1 MPRQQHPSLSLFLF
15 PHRHN
20 VYTQAIVV
28 YGMFYHIAEQ
38 HGVEVRLKNLYLF
51 CCHISKHHLRE
62 AAHLTIFPF
71 EKERN
76 QKKFP
81 SEKERFWKSFLF
93 RRKGCYS
100 VGLFM
105 SSSKPISSSRC
116 FSLPSNDLPHV
127 VRWRSATSAFEVED
141 CAALDGSLSWD
152 DAP

>member
-1 MPRQQHPSLSLFLF
+1 MLPRQQHPSLSLFLF

-62 AAHLTIFPF
+62 AAHLTIFPS

-81 SEKERFWKSFLF
+81 SEKERN
-93 RRKGCYS
+93 RKK
-100 VGLFM
+100 F
-105 SSSKPISSSRC
+105 
-116 FSLPSNDLPHV
+116 PSEKE
-127 VRWRSATSAFEVED
+127 RF
-141 CAALDGSLSWD
+141 
-152 DAP
+152 